1 MCYQLGGSFSFC
13 DVAVCTCLLLVLTFS
28 FFLAAAG
35 SSLVGLQAF
44 SAWNERELLFVAEHG
59 LPIVVASL
67 VEELRLWVL
76 RLQ

>member
-1 MCYQLGGSFSFC
+1 ML
-13 DVAVCTCLLLVLTFS
+13 
-28 FFLAAAG
+28 
-35 SSLVGLQAF
+35 GLQAF